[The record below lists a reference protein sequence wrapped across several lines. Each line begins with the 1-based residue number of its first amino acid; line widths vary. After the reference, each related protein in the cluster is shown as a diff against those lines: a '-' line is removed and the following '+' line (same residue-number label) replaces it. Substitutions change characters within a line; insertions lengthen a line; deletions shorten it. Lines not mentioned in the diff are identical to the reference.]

1 MKQGMTALTKK
12 NLLLMWISGTMVS
25 AGTSFSGSVLTPY
38 FLVGG
43 MSESQI
49 SIYLSLLQVVNMI
62 FPILIAGIASAC
74 TDSKRYAG
82 VWYIIQALISS
93 GFAVFCAIRVGA
105 AIFFPMMLLIGSAA
119 AMATAIQNVYH
130 YKVPCEVIDL
140 QYYSVYT
147 ARSGIF
153 NGIVGIL
160 IGLLLPFL
168 YARMDY
174 MTVTGLSFLA
184 ASLLTAGA
192 GVILFFMKRMHPV
205 NEITEPQN
213 AKPRIHLNP
222 VNDLRRL
229 LSHRD
234 FRFLL
239 IPNLARGFANGA
251 MPLIA
256 VIAMRLGTLNEGN
269 AAMLTAAAQIGTLLS
284 CVIYNQMVG
293 KLGLPRTVLIGGV
306 LMLFLP
312 LCALGGTGWF
322 LILYAIAYIGYY
334 IISMAIPN
342 MMYRAISD
350 DIISIYNTWRLTLN
364 TVGSVVSTVLFG
376 FLLEIA
382 APIWLLCL
390 GFVGYMICA
399 VGHYLCYRN
408 KI

>member
-1 MKQGMTALTKK
+1 MVQGVTALTKK

-25 AGTSFSGSVLTPY
+25 AGASFSGSVLTPY

-49 SIYLSLLQVVNMI
+49 SIYLSLLQIVNMI
-62 FPILIAGIASAC
+62 FPILVAGIASDC
-74 TDSKRYAG
+74 TNSRRYAG
-82 VWYIIQALISS
+82 AWYVIQALISS
-93 GFAVFCAIRVGA
+93 GFAVFCAVRIGA
-105 AIFFPMMLLIGSAA
+105 AIFFPMMLLIGSAS

-140 QYYSVYT
+140 QYYSVYV

-153 NGIVGIL
+153 NGIAGIL

-174 MTVTGLSFLA
+174 MTVTGMAFLA
-184 ASLLTAGA
+184 ASVLTAGA
-192 GVILFFMKRMHPV
+192 GVVLLFMRGRNTDAEEAQPTA
-205 NEITEPQN
+205 E
-213 AKPRIHLNP
+213 KPRIRINP
-222 VNDLRRL
+222 VSDLRRML
-229 LSHRD
+229 RHHD
-234 FRFLL
+234 FRALL

-376 FLLEIA
+376 FLLEIVS
-382 APIWLLCL
+382 PIWLLCL
-390 GFVGYMICA
+390 GFAGFLICA
-399 VGHYLCYRN
+399 VGHWLCYR
-408 KI
+408 KTL